1 MRRVVITGLG
11 ICSSLGNDLASVRAA
26 LREGRSGIELIP
38 ERRELG
44 FHSAIGGRIKDL
56 VLPPIPPRTL
66 RQMGPPSRIG
76 AAAAYQAVA
85 DSGLPADDLKSERT
99 AMIVGNA
106 GCWKD
111 VYDQTFDFHQKKLTL
126 GGGSLARTMSD
137 TVSANLSILLGTR
150 GYSFSV
156 AAACAT
162 GAVAIG
168 HSYQLIKWGLQDRAL
183 CGGILEDTWEF
194 ACQFDALKAFSK
206 REHEPQRASR
216 PFDRHRDGLVPSAGA
231 SMLVLEELECAKRRG
246 ARIYAEISGY
256 AFASDAHD
264 MTQPSGDGGRRATLL
279 ALEDARL
286 EPAAVTYINAH
297 ATSTQLGD
305 VVEAE
310 VLREIFG
317 TGPFVSSTKS
327 MSGHE
332 GSASGAN
339 EIVYTAL
346 MMEGGFIA
354 PNINL
359 EELDPRCAGITIVAN
374 EALDEPIE
382 AAVSNAFGF
391 GGVNTCLVLRR
402 FGG

>member
-85 DSGLPADDLKSERT
+85 DSGLPEDDLKSERT

-194 ACQFDALKAFSK
+194 ACQFDALK
-206 REHEPQRASR
+206 
-216 PFDRHRDGLVPSAGA
+216 
-231 SMLVLEELECAKRRG
+231 
-246 ARIYAEISGY
+246 
-256 AFASDAHD
+256 
-264 MTQPSGDGGRRATLL
+264 
-279 ALEDARL
+279 
-286 EPAAVTYINAH
+286 
-297 ATSTQLGD
+297 
-305 VVEAE
+305 
-310 VLREIFG
+310 
-317 TGPFVSSTKS
+317 
-327 MSGHE
+327 
-332 GSASGAN
+332 
-339 EIVYTAL
+339 
-346 MMEGGFIA
+346 
-354 PNINL
+354 
-359 EELDPRCAGITIVAN
+359 
-374 EALDEPIE
+374 
-382 AAVSNAFGF
+382 
-391 GGVNTCLVLRR
+391 
-402 FGG
+402 